1 MRAMPQEPVR
11 RQRRREDWQ
20 AQAQARPI
28 LSPTWE
34 TAVQAFIRAARARNC
49 SASTLENYKNYLLGP
64 RSRQFL
70 TDYQIRSVSDVTV
83 DVLRNF
89 QYELLEAGLAPGTA
103 DTFRRVMR
111 NFLGFCRREGWG
123 VPEEALTTPA
133 PRQPQ
138 VEPETFSE
146 EEERRLIEAAR
157 TDRDKFLIEFMMR
170 TGLRLT
176 EVTNVTLDDIIDG
189 PEGAYV
195 RVRQGKG
202 AKDRIVPLDTKT
214 ARFSRRLGS
223 YIRNTR
229 PSTTRSRHLFLSSRT
244 SPKTKDHEP
253 LKPSAIKTLM
263 KRLTEET
270 GIHAHPHK
278 FRHTFA
284 TRALSAGVDVM
295 ALQRALGHT
304 TLAMVSRYVHYQR
317 DDLLEAWRR
326 RRD

>member
-1 MRAMPQEPVR
+1 M
-11 RQRRREDWQ
+11 
-20 AQAQARPI
+20 
-28 LSPTWE
+28 
-34 TAVQAFIRAARARNC
+34 
-49 SASTLENYKNYLLGP
+49 
-64 RSRQFL
+64 
-70 TDYQIRSVSDVTV
+70 
-83 DVLRNF
+83 
-89 QYELLEAGLAPGTA
+89 
-103 DTFRRVMR
+103 
-111 NFLGFCRREGWG
+111 G
-123 VPEEALTTPA
+123 VPEEALAAPA

-146 EEERRLIEAAR
+146 EEERRLIQAAQS
-157 TDRDKFLIEFMMR
+157 DRDRFLIEFMMR

-189 PEGAYV
+189 PDGAYL

-229 PSTTRSRHLFLSSRT
+229 PASTQYRHLFLSSRT
-244 SPKTKDHEP
+244 DPKSKDHKP

-263 KRLTEET
+263 KRISEET

-284 TRALSAGVDVM
+284 TRALRAGVDSLV
-295 ALQRALGHT
+295 LQRALGHT
-304 TLAMVSRYVHYQR
+304 TLAMVNRYVHYQPT
-317 DDLLEAWRR
+317 DMLDAWRAR
-326 RRD
+326 QD